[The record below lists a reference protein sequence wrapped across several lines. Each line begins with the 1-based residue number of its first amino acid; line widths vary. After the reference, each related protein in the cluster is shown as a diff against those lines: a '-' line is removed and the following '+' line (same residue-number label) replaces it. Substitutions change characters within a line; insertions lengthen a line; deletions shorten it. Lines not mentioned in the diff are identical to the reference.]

1 MAHQTYQKS
10 FDNHHIRRRVT
21 ITQRRVY
28 WATLYNN
35 NKTVEAEVAY

>member
-28 WATLYNN
+28 GGSRGGLLVKQKAL
-35 NKTVEAEVAY
+35 